1 MTPKKENQ
9 LDRDHPSD
17 RRLDELRGL
26 AEDILLRQPREA
38 VQPEDDRV
46 LELIHELEVHQIELR
61 LQNEELIT
69 TQEDLARTS
78 ERYQDLFEFAPVG
91 YLIFD
96 QNGKVTEANLTLAMM
111 LEQERQNLLKF
122 GLSPLLDPENLSRLV
137 RHRQQVLEKGA
148 AEPCELKF
156 TPKGLPVK
164 WVRLDSRPIRDEA
177 ERITGCRSTL
187 IDITARKRLEEER
200 ENTLELIGLVNNSID
215 DKTAAWRVTSYL
227 RKWLNIEAVGLR
239 LKKGDDYPYFET
251 QGLPK
256 GFVAAE
262 NHLCATDGSG
272 RMIRD
277 DLGNPVLECM
287 CGNVI
292 SGRFDP
298 DLPFF
303 TQNGSFW
310 TNSTTALLAST
321 TEADRQA
328 RTRNRCHGE
337 GYESV
342 ALIPLRAWRR
352 TLGLLQLNDT
362 RPDRFTPEVMAMLE
376 RLTDQLAPVL
386 AEQQARE
393 EERIALAERNNILAT
408 TSDGFMLLDPAG
420 RFIDVN
426 EAVCQKSGYSR
437 EELLA
442 LSLEDVLVEEE
453 AEEALE
459 RFWQI
464 AANGTERF
472 EKSWR
477 CKDGAI
483 VDLEISLTRPSELK
497 GKAVLFARDIT
508 QRKLAEEEKARL
520 ESQLHQSEKMASVG
534 TLAGGVAHEFN
545 NILTAI
551 MGYTELALDGDRA
564 GKPTTNQ
571 LNIILKSAK
580 RARDLVKQILIFS
593 HKHKSVQQPIDI
605 NKVVT
610 RSLGFIEKTMPK
622 MVEVSLNLSKEI
634 KMTKAD
640 PNQLEQVMVNLCSN
654 AYQAMPAGGSICIK
668 TESVMAEGELC
679 LICGQIFSGEYILV
693 SISDSGIGMD
703 KATIKQM
710 FDPFFTTKKVGE
722 GTGLG
727 LSVVQ
732 GIVVGHGWHITCKS
746 GTGQGTI
753 FKIYLPAVQATDEAV
768 IYERL
773 VDTKISGGRE
783 TILLVDDEE
792 SIRDLGKQ
800 ILTRQG
806 YLILLAGTGEEALE
820 IYRETEAGIDLVVLD
835 VSMPG
840 MGGNKCLQELLKINP
855 KARVVISSG
864 YSSEGQSKDIES
876 LGAAGFVPKP
886 FTQAEMLKTVRDVL
900 DG

>member
-1 MTPKKENQ
+1 
-9 LDRDHPSD
+9 L
-17 RRLDELRGL
+17 
-26 AEDILLRQPREA
+26 
-38 VQPEDDRV
+38 
-46 LELIHELEVHQIELR
+46 
-61 LQNEELIT
+61 
-69 TQEDLARTS
+69 
-78 ERYQDLFEFAPVG
+78 
-91 YLIFD
+91 
-96 QNGKVTEANLTLAMM
+96 
-111 LEQERQNLLKF
+111 
-122 GLSPLLDPENLSRLV
+122 
-137 RHRQQVLEKGA
+137 
-148 AEPCELKF
+148 
-156 TPKGLPVK
+156 
-164 WVRLDSRPIRDEA
+164 
-177 ERITGCRSTL
+177 
-187 IDITARKRLEEER
+187 
-200 ENTLELIGLVNNSID
+200 
-215 DKTAAWRVTSYL
+215 TSYL

-239 LKKGDDYPYFET
+239 LKEGDDYPYFET

-272 RMIRD
+272 RTIRD

-298 DLPFF
+298 DQPFF

-321 TEADRQA
+321 TVDDRQA
-328 RTRNRCHGE
+328 RTRNCCHGE

-342 ALIPLRAWRR
+342 ALIPLRASRR

-362 RPDRFTPEVMAMLE
+362 RPDRFTPEMMAMLE

-386 AEQQARE
+386 AERQARE
-393 EERIALAERNNILAT
+393 AERIALAERNNILAT

-483 VDLEISLTRPSELK
+483 VDLEISLTMPSELE

-508 QRKLAEEEKARL
+508 QRKLVEKERMRL
-520 ESQLHQSEKMASVG
+520 ESQLHQAEKMASIG

-545 NILTAI
+545 NILTVTI
-551 MGYTELALDGDRA
+551 GYTELAQEEAMA
-564 GKPTTNQ
+564 GKPTPDQ
-571 LNIILKSAK
+571 LSIILKSAK

-593 HKHKSVQQPIDI
+593 HRHKSDFRPTDV
-605 NKVVT
+605 NRAVT
-610 RSLGFIEKTMPK
+610 NSMGFIEKTQPK
-622 MVEVSLNLSKEI
+622 MVEVSLNLSKEL
-634 KMTKAD
+634 KVATAD
-640 PNQLEQVMVNLCSN
+640 INQLEQVMVNLCSN
-654 AYQAMPAGGSICIK
+654 AYHAMPDGGSICIK
-668 TESVMAEGELC
+668 TESVMAEGEFC
-679 LICGQIFSGEYILV
+679 STCGEAFSGEYILLSV
-693 SISDSGIGMD
+693 SDNGVGMG
-703 KATIKQM
+703 KATLKQM
-710 FDPFFTTKKVGE
+710 FDPFFTTKIVGE

-727 LSVVQ
+727 LSVVH
-732 GIVVGHGWHITCKS
+732 GIVVDHDGHITCES
-746 GTGQGTI
+746 VPGQGTT
-753 FKIYLPAVQATDEAV
+753 FHIYLPAIQATDEADTS
-768 IYERL
+768 ER
-773 VDTKISGGRE
+773 VVGVEISSGQE
-783 TILLVDDEE
+783 TILLVDDEG
-792 SIRDLGKQ
+792 SIRDLGK
-800 ILTRQG
+800 LMLARKG
-806 YLILLAGTGEEALE
+806 YRVLLARTGEEALE
-820 IYRETEAGIDLVVLD
+820 IYREKGADIDLIVLD
-835 VSMPG
+835 VNMPG
-840 MGGNKCLQELLKINP
+840 MGGSKCLQELLKINP

-864 YSSEGQSKDIES
+864 YSSEGQSKDIAS
-876 LGAAGFVPKP
+876 SGAVGFVPKP

>member
-9 LDRDHPSD
+9 LDRDHPPD

-26 AEDILLRQPREA
+26 AEDILRRRPREA

-61 LQNEELIT
+61 LQNEELIA

-96 QNGKVTEANLTLAMM
+96 QNGKVTEANLTLTMM
-111 LEQERQNLLKF
+111 LEQERQYLLKF

-148 AEPCELKF
+148 DEPCELKF
-156 TPKGLPVK
+156 TPKDLPVK

-272 RMIRD
+272 RTIRD

-393 EERIALAERNNILAT
+393 AERIALAERNNILAT

-551 MGYTELALDGDRA
+551 MGYTELALDGNRA

-732 GIVVGHGWHITCKS
+732 GIVVGHGWHITCES

-820 IYRETEAGIDLVVLD
+820 IYRETAAGIDLVVLD

>member
-9 LDRDHPSD
+9 LGRDHPPDS
-17 RRLDELRGL
+17 RLDELRGL
-26 AEDILLRQPREA
+26 AEDILRRRPREA

-61 LQNEELIT
+61 LQNEELIA

-111 LEQERQNLLKF
+111 LEQERQYLLKF
-122 GLSPLLDPENLSRLV
+122 GLSPFLDPENLSRLV

-156 TPKGLPVK
+156 TPKDLPVK
-164 WVRLDSRPIRDEA
+164 WVHLDSRPIRDES

-187 IDITARKRLEEER
+187 TDITARKKLEEER
-200 ENTLELIGLVNNSID
+200 KNTLELIDLVKNSTD
-215 DKTAAWRVTSYL
+215 AKTVAWRVTSFF

-239 LKKGDDYPYFET
+239 LKEGDDYPYFET

-272 RMIRD
+272 RTIRD

-298 DLPFF
+298 DQPFF

-321 TEADRQA
+321 TVDDRQA

-342 ALIPLRAWRR
+342 ALIPLRASRR
-352 TLGLLQLNDT
+352 SLGLLQLNDT
-362 RPDRFTPEVMAMLE
+362 RPDRFTPEMMAMLE
-376 RLTDQLAPVL
+376 RLTDQVAPVL

-393 EERIALAERNNILAT
+393 AERIALAERNNILAT

-483 VDLEISLTRPSELK
+483 VDLEISLTRPSELE

-508 QRKLAEEEKARL
+508 RRKLVEKERMRL
-520 ESQLHQSEKMASVG
+520 ESQLHQSEKMASIG

-545 NILTAI
+545 NILAVI
-551 MGYTELALDGDRA
+551 MGYTELALDEARA
-564 GKPTTNQ
+564 GKTTPDE
-571 LNIILKSAK
+571 LKIVLESAK

-593 HKHKSVQQPIDI
+593 HKDKSVQQPLDI

-610 RSLGFIEKTMPK
+610 RSLGFIEKTLPK

-654 AYQAMPAGGSICIK
+654 AYHAMPDGGSISIK
-668 TESVMAEGELC
+668 TESMVVEDQLC
-679 LICGQIFSGEYILV
+679 TICGEAFSGEYILLSV
-693 SISDSGIGMD
+693 SDNGVGMG
-703 KATIKQM
+703 KAILKQM
-710 FDPFFTTKKVGE
+710 FDPFFTTKIVGE

-727 LSVVQ
+727 LSVVH
-732 GIVVGHGWHITCKS
+732 GIVVDHDGHITCES
-746 GTGQGTI
+746 VPGQGTT
-753 FKIYLPAVQATDEAV
+753 FHIYLPAIQATDEADTS
-768 IYERL
+768 ER
-773 VDTKISGGRE
+773 VVGVEISSGQE
-783 TILLVDDEE
+783 TILLVDDEG
-792 SIRDLGKQ
+792 SIRDLGKLM
-800 ILTRQG
+800 LTRKG
-806 YLILLAGTGEEALE
+806 YRVLLARTGEEALE
-820 IYRETEAGIDLVVLD
+820 IYREKGADIDLIVLD

-840 MGGNKCLQELLKINP
+840 MGGSKCLQELLKINP

-876 LGAAGFVPKP
+876 SGAVGFVPKP
-886 FTQAEMLKTVRDVL
+886 FSQAEMLKTVRDVL
-900 DG
+900 DV